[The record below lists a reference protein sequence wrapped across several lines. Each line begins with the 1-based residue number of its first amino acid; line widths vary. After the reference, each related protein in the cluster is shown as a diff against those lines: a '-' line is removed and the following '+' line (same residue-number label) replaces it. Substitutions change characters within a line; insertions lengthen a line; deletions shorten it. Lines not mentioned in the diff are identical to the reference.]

1 MGHPMK
7 RSELISQRLKLQH
20 LNVLMAVAQWAS
32 MAKAAKHL
40 GVSQPVVSKVI
51 ADLEDLLEVRL
62 FERSP
67 QGVEPTLYGRA
78 LIKRSIALF
87 DDLKTSV
94 DEIEFLAD
102 PSAGELRIGSTEP
115 LFAGLVTAVIER
127 VWEQHPRIAFRV
139 VQADGATLINRD
151 LPERRIE
158 LAVIPLL
165 APSVREDLD
174 VTVLYRDSLHVV
186 AGLKSPWARRRKI
199 TLADLSAEPWCA
211 PPYETPI
218 VAARRGFPHAR
229 PRYAAPRRRQR
240 PSAPTDCP
248 PARRRAPPRDHGGL
262 VPALLLSGSVRREET
277 AGRSSHA
284 IVRGCGRDRQGQD
297 HQPGRPAFHRL
308 RARRHAP
315 VGAPAP
321 QLCGQTACRS
331 RHTNAAE
338 RTRGA
343 CNG

>member
-1 MGHPMK
+1 MK
-7 RSELISQRLKLQH
+7 QSDLISHRLKLQH
-20 LNVLMAVAQWAS
+20 LNVLVAVAQWAS

-78 LIKRSIALF
+78 LLKRSIALF

-94 DEIEFLAD
+94 DEIKFLAD
-102 PSAGELRIGSTEP
+102 PSAGDLRIGSTEP

-127 VWEQHPRIAFRV
+127 LWEQYPRIAFRV

-165 APSVREDLD
+165 APSLREDLE
-174 VTVLYRDSLHVV
+174 VRVLYRDTLHVV
-186 AGLKSPWARRRKI
+186 AGLRSPWARRRKI
-199 TLADLSAEPWCA
+199 TLADLTAEPWCA

-218 VAARRGFPHAR
+218 GSLLAEAFRARGLETPRLAVASVLPPQVIAR
-229 PRYAAPRRRQR
+229 
-240 PSAPTDCP
+240 
-248 PARRRAPPRDHGGL
+248 
-262 VPALLLSGSVRREET
+262 LLESGRLLGIMADSFL
-277 AGRSSHA
+277 HFFY
-284 IVRGCGRDRQGQD
+284 
-297 HQPGRPAFHRL
+297 PGRFAVKKLPVDLPVQSFAVAVVTTKGRTISPVGQLFIDCAREVTRPL
-308 RARRHAP
+308 ARRHLNSAAQPP
-315 VGAPAP
+315 VPLKPRARKVRAH
-321 QLCGQTACRS
+321 A
-331 RHTNAAE
+331 
-338 RTRGA
+338 
-343 CNG
+343 